1 MTRLTRLCICQVI
14 TLKNMLL
21 SLRCFTFQNCYI
33 PTTEYS
39 IYKNVYLYNVSFK
52 LNMECSNEDII
63 TYVKC
68 DVGGLN
74 LNTTVNINC
83 PPSGEIFF
91 FKVLNTIKYMN
102 EKPIRYKK
110 DQFQSFFI
118 IRHTYILRVLL
129 QFSYDNESSVYERA
143 MHDNLYFLFFR

>member
-1 MTRLTRLCICQVI
+1 M
-14 TLKNMLL
+14 
-21 SLRCFTFQNCYI
+21 
-33 PTTEYS
+33 TEYS

-91 FKVLNTIKYMN
+91 KVLNTIKYMN

-110 DQFQSFFI
+110 DQFQSFLSSDI
-118 IRHTYILRVLL
+118 HTYCGCCYSFHMIMKAAYMNV
-129 QFSYDNESSVYERA
+129 QCMTIYI
-143 MHDNLYFLFFR
+143 FLFFR